1 MSTWGGSVVK
11 GRDGLYH
18 AHAAEFRGNCGVA
31 AWTSTSTC
39 RHFTAKAPLGP
50 YTRKDLVQG
59 VFCHNPSATI
69 DKDGSWLLYHLGTGH
84 RRFNQTM
91 AEQTWATIPPSRVWA
106 LRSANAHHTC
116 TSSTHQ

>member
-1 MSTWGGSVVK
+1 MKHAHPVFTRAQVFEEDVSTWGGSVVK

-91 AEQTWATIPPSRVWA
+91 AERTWAKY
-106 LRSANAHHTC
+106 
-116 TSSTHQ
+116 